1 MPMYNNPNADT
12 FTSSAQNLAPRLHHL
27 ELSVNASLQRED
39 GTNLCVDAD
48 FEVDAF
54 ARLLLWRQEHCTM
67 QQLSVAQLDELL
79 CWIMQELQLEKRI
92 MEHPKGATVISP
104 EVQESLQGKA
114 QYLYWHL
121 LVLYHELDRLQQQ
134 LETLALPLREFPSG
148 LTVLPNIEHSITEDE
163 INHVL
168 ESGSMVAGGAERI
181 RDFFANHVSSKEQAA
196 FLKDEYGMGGH
207 APALLGNW
215 QSDEFHD
222 SKGMVLKKGGCED
235 VRLSWEKV
243 ANRIATL
250 IERGRYAEAP
260 KPEQSVA
267 EETVQVQSTEA
278 MEPIS
283 ALEQPVT
290 EPVLPQPEQP
300 QSPAENYHI
309 TNEALGV
316 GSPKTKFAYNVA
328 AIQLLK
334 QIEAEERQATPEEQ
348 EILANYVGWGGIP

>member
-1 MPMYNNPNADT
+1 
-12 FTSSAQNLAPRLHHL
+12 
-27 ELSVNASLQRED
+27 
-39 GTNLCVDAD
+39 
-48 FEVDAF
+48 
-54 ARLLLWRQEHCTM
+54 
-67 QQLSVAQLDELL
+67 
-79 CWIMQELQLEKRI
+79 
-92 MEHPKGATVISP
+92 
-104 EVQESLQGKA
+104 
-114 QYLYWHL
+114 
-121 LVLYHELDRLQQQ
+121 
-134 LETLALPLREFPSG
+134 
-148 LTVLPNIEHSITEDE
+148 
-163 INHVL
+163 
-168 ESGSMVAGGAERI
+168 
-181 RDFFANHVSSKEQAA
+181 
-196 FLKDEYGMGGH
+196 MGGH

-267 EETVQVQSTEA
+267 EETVQVQSAEA

-348 EILANYVGWGGIP
+348 EILANYVGWGGIPQAFDRENADWAQEYVQLRTLLTSEEYAAARASTLNAHYTSPVVIQAMYSALEQMGFRNGNVLEIKFPYLIQQNETQISA

>member
-1 MPMYNNPNADT
+1 
-12 FTSSAQNLAPRLHHL
+12 
-27 ELSVNASLQRED
+27 
-39 GTNLCVDAD
+39 
-48 FEVDAF
+48 
-54 ARLLLWRQEHCTM
+54 M

-79 CWIMQELQLEKRI
+79 CWIIQELQLEKRI

-148 LTVLPNIEHSITEDE
+148 QTVLPNIEHSITEDE